1 MSHVKTRVLAIA
13 VLILATVL
21 GVSVSPSAQAAY
33 PGKDGKIAFTRA
45 NQIYTIKADGS
56 GLTQLTSNGKNY
68 RPRYSP
74 NGRQIAYV
82 HETVDGYRDIW
93 LMRADGS
100 NQRRLTRVGDV
111 AGASWAPDGKALAFA
126 GGQDLELEVIYR
138 YPDGWSRPSFVRA
151 YFCDDP
157 PFGQLQRLPVRGA
170 VAWSSDD
177 VLAYT
182 MPGSCDSPDSA
193 LLTIDMAASPWVA
206 RQVDEIGGA
215 CCGFGAF
222 ADPAWS
228 PDGELLAYS
237 ALNRSDEN
245 DDPLPDVIRVRSMT
259 PGGVDNPTKAYDK
272 QPAYSPRGTR
282 MAVVN
287 TEQRRS
293 RIMILDAADG
303 SHRHVLT
310 VGYHPDWQPRPE

>member
-56 GLTQLTSNGKNY
+56 GLTQLTTNGKNY

-74 NGRQIAYV
+74 NGKQIAYV
-82 HETVDGYRDIW
+82 HETADGYRDIW

-138 YPDGWSRPSFVRA
+138 YPDGWGRPSFVRA

-193 LLTIDMAASPWVA
+193 L
-206 RQVDEIGGA
+206 
-215 CCGFGAF
+215 
-222 ADPAWS
+222 ADHRHGCLS
-228 PDGELLAYS
+228 LG
-237 ALNRSDEN
+237 RSTGRRDRW
-245 DDPLPDVIRVRSMT
+245 RVLRL
-259 PGGVDNPTKAYDK
+259 
-272 QPAYSPRGTR
+272 RR
-282 MAVVN
+282 L
-287 TEQRRS
+287 RRS
-293 RIMILDAADG
+293 GVVAGRRAP
-303 SHRHVLT
+303 RVLRA
-310 VGYHPDWQPRPE
+310 QPLRRER